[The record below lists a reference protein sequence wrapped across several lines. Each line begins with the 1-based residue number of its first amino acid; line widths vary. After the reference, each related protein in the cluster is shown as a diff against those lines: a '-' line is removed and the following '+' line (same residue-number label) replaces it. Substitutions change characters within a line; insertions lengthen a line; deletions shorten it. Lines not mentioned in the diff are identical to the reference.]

1 MRMWSDI
8 IKGITTDPKPSIT
21 RQYVP
26 SHVHPSSLGPFTK
39 YIPLSSSS
47 FLVFTLQRVKRA
59 KKIIHQKIITI
70 IATKQARKLG
80 RCDSNLQNL
89 KTLLTHSLTHPMTGV
104 GARRCYRI

>member
-47 FLVFTLQRVKRA
+47 LFGDLTLLLFTRQRVKRA

-70 IATKQARKLG
+70 
-80 RCDSNLQNL
+80 SNKKNG
-89 KTLLTHSLTHPMTGV
+89 KG
-104 GARRCYRI
+104 Y